1 MVAKVRR
8 GASMRAVARAFRV
21 SLLTVQRWVQ
31 RAQTRRL
38 DRVEWRDR
46 PPIPRHTVRTQAAT
60 ENLILRLRHELKT
73 QSALGE
79 YGARAIQREL
89 VARGHRPV
97 PAVCTIGR
105 ILERRGALDSHHRV
119 RRPPPPRGWYLPAV
133 AAGQAELDSFD
144 IVEGLIIQGG
154 LEVEVLTGMSLI
166 GGLPTAW
173 PGPPLTAR
181 LVVDHLRTH
190 WSQCGRPRYA
200 QFDNDT
206 RFQGAHQH
214 RDCISRVMRLC
225 LSLDIV
231 PVFTPVQEPGFQ
243 AALEN
248 FNGWWQ
254 TKVWHR
260 FHHASYPDLRQRSD
274 AYLAARRRRA
284 AARIHSAP
292 RRAFPVLWHLDL
304 QAPLCG
310 TIIFLRR
317 TSELGS
323 ATLLG
328 RRFDVDPAWLHRL
341 VRCEVDLD
349 AHHIRFYALRRRD
362 PAHQPLLR
370 EVAYT
375 PPSRR
380 FIE

>member
-1 MVAKVRR
+1 
-8 GASMRAVARAFRV
+8 MRAVARAFRA

-38 DRVEWRDR
+38 DRVEWGDR
-46 PPIPRHTVRTQAAT
+46 PPIPRHTVRTNAAT
-60 ENLILRLRHELKT
+60 EDLILRLRHDLKT

-79 YGARAIQREL
+79 YGARAIQGEL

-105 ILERRGALDSHHRV
+105 ILERRGALDGHHRV
-119 RRPPPPRGWYLPAV
+119 RRPPPPRGWYLPTV

-166 GGLPTAW
+166 GGFPTAW

-190 WSQCGRPRYA
+190 WTQCGRPRYA

-274 AYLAARRRRA
+274 AYLDARRRRG
-284 AARIHSAP
+284 AARIQSAP
-292 RRAFPVLWHLDL
+292 RRAFPTPWQLDL
-304 QAPLCG
+304 QAPLRG

-317 TSELGS
+317 TSEHGTT
-323 ATLLG
+323 TLLG

-370 EVAYT
+370 EVAYM